1 MFQRCFK
8 AFTTSLSEFGWD
20 GVDDLLID
28 SGMVLIQ
35 RGGYPPSYL
44 PMNLSATQLRRA
56 ASLQEKIEAMQ
67 AELASLLG
75 GSAPS
80 AKPARKKHRMSAA
93 GRKRIAE
100 AQKARWA
107 KQKAATTGGK
117 KGQ

>member
-1 MFQRCFK
+1 MGSF
-8 AFTTSLSEFGWD
+8 
-20 GVDDLLID
+20 
-28 SGMVLIQ
+28 
-35 RGGYPPSYL
+35 YHPPHL

-107 KQKAATTGGK
+107 KQKAAAAGGK